1 MGSASLPR
9 LAGAVGV
16 GLVFAVILTPLP
28 NVLTRALAEP
38 ARLAPA
44 GAIVVLGGM
53 VWPDGS
59 LGSSSLRRAVQGIR
73 LHRQGLAPLLVFL
86 GESPAEGPT
95 EPGVRASL
103 ARELGVVPEAI
114 LPVLGART
122 TREEAIRIAA
132 ALGPGGTRRILLVTD
147 ALHLGRARRTFERVG
162 FEVLA
167 APVDELPSEAD
178 TPGERLWLARQVV
191 KELLA
196 RLYYRL
202 AGYG

>member
-1 MGSASLPR
+1 MGSVSLPR
-9 LAGAVGV
+9 LAGTVGV
-16 GLVFAVILTPLP
+16 GLVFAVMLTPLS

-44 GAIVVLGGM
+44 DAIVVLGSM

-73 LHRQGLAPLLVFL
+73 LHRLGLAPLLVFL

-95 EPGVRASL
+95 EPSVRASL
-103 ARELGVVPEAI
+103 AHELGVVPEAI

-122 TREEAIRIAA
+122 TREEAVRIAA
-132 ALGPGGTRRILLVTD
+132 TLGPGGRRILLVTD
-147 ALHLGRARRTFERVG
+147 ALHLGRARRAFERVG

-167 APVDELPSEAD
+167 APVDEIPSEAD
-178 TPGERLWLARQVV
+178 TPGERLWLARQIV